1 MASKVKLDLLTDI
14 DMLLMVEKG
23 VKREICHAIHRFAK
37 ANNKYMKDHDKNKE
51 LPYFKYWDVN
61 NLYGWT
67 MSEKLAVNDFKR
79 VEDISELYE
88 SFIKSYNEEKV
99 MKDIFLKF
107 MFDILK
113 IYIIFTMIYPFCL
126 KE

>member
-1 MASKVKLDLLTDI
+1 
-14 DMLLMVEKG
+14 MVEKG
-23 VKREICHAIHRFAK
+23 VRGEICHAIHRCANS
-37 ANNKYMKDHDKNKE
+37 NNKYMKDYDRNNE

-67 MSEKLAVNDFKR
+67 MSEKLAVNDFKW
-79 VEDISELYE
+79 VEDISEFYE
-88 SFIKSYNEEKV
+88 SFIKGYDEESNKGY
-99 MKDIFLKF
+99 F
-107 MFDILK
+107 ME